1 MDKSLRRII
10 REELYRVMQ
19 EIGEDPMQLNKE
31 IVKSNEEQVKDLEAE
46 LKFRQNDMRVSGLEP
61 EEKKARIAIMNTVK
75 DRLDIAK
82 KELELAKQS
91 EIGIVQMQQNQ
102 SQSAEMSQT
111 QNVSQSQVQAQT

>member
-1 MDKSLRRII
+1 
-10 REELYRVMQ
+10 MQ